1 MSLAGRRAEFAT
13 ALANVDGVKGYKY
26 RPATPSAGDAW
37 PLLGAM
43 ERTDGLSF
51 YVTWRILVF
60 LPQDERQ
67 ASEWIDSHVDGVIDG
82 VEQNCGFVDRV
93 EPVVLA
99 SQAGDQLA
107 LQITMRSE

>member
-1 MSLAGRRAEFAT
+1 MSLAGRRAEIAT
-13 ALANVDGVKGYKY
+13 GLTTVDSVNGYQYK
-26 RPATPSAGDAW
+26 PTTPKPGDAW
-37 PLLGAM
+37 PLLGEMDRA
-43 ERTDGLSF
+43 DGLSF

-67 ASEWIDSHVDGVIDG
+67 ASQWIDAHVEALIDG

-93 EPVVLA
+93 EPVAL
-99 SQAGDQLA
+99 SSSAGDQLA